1 VKWKRGTADLRWRIT
16 HSGRSHTGIVVRGH
30 IWGCRAEGV
39 YFREQMLDALVRGAD
54 VSVLNARS
62 CKAHVLA
69 VVLCMCCV
77 PTNGVER

>member
-16 HSGRSHTGIVVRGH
+16 HNGRSHTGIVLQGH

-39 YFREQMLDALVRGAD
+39 NLGEQMLNALVRGPD
-54 VSVLNARS
+54 VSVPNARS

-69 VVLCMCCV
+69 VVVWMCCV